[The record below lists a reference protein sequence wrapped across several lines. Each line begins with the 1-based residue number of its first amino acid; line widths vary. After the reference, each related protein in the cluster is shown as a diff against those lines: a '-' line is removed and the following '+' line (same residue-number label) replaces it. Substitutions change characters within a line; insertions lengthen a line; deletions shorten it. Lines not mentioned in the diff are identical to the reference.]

1 MENEKSKSGLIVQS
15 PQRRKLLTA
24 GAALAG
30 ASAMGFPAIVHSQ
43 SDKIR
48 IGHLTPLT
56 GFLGPLGEYAV
67 MSIKLAV
74 EEVNQAGGVMGRQ
87 LDLISED
94 SVNPSTAS
102 SKAQRLFE
110 RDGAVVL
117 IGEISSAS
125 GLAIAQVAGRNKRIF
140 VNTGCNSDELRGK
153 ACNKYMFHVEGANTT
168 YVKACGK
175 ALLRDNM
182 IKGKKLFGL
191 TADYAFGHDLLRVAK
206 IFVNANGG
214 SFIQDELVATDA
226 TDFSPYLLKIRQ
238 AKPDLVISNLAGNQ
252 ITNFIKQYAEFG
264 LPYPTAGFGFDTA
277 VAWGAGADNF
287 AGTWP
292 LIWHHDVDTPSSKAF
307 VAAFTKKYGKPPEN
321 QAWGEYVAL
330 KSMVQAMNETKSTD
344 SAKLIEYFEKGAQFD
359 ILKAR
364 KGYYRAWDH
373 QLMQEMYT
381 VTAKPKGKAK
391 DKWDFMALG
400 ATVPGPQESLEVLA
414 PTREENAC
422 SMT

>member
-1 MENEKSKSGLIVQS
+1 MKHNGKDVDAALPSL
-15 PQRRKLLTA
+15 QRRAVLK
-24 GAALAG
+24 AG
-30 ASAMGFPAIVHSQ
+30 ASVAGASMLGFPAIGYGQ
-43 SDKIR
+43 SEKIR

-67 MSIKLAV
+67 MSIAMGV
-74 EEVNQAGGVMGRQ
+74 EEINRAGGVMGRQ
-87 LDLISED
+87 LELISED

-110 RDGAVVL
+110 RDNAVVL

-125 GLAIAQVAGRNKRIF
+125 GLAIAQVAARNKRIF

-153 ACNKYMFHVEGANTT
+153 SCNKYMFHVEGANTT
-168 YVKACGK
+168 YVKACGQ
-175 ALLRDNM
+175 ALVGDNM

-206 IFVNANGG
+206 LFVNASGG
-214 SFIQDELVATDA
+214 SFVQDELVATDA

-264 LPYPTAGFGFDTA
+264 LPYPIAGFGFDTA

-292 LIWHHDVDTPSSKAF
+292 MIWHHDVDTPSSKAF
-307 VAAFTKKYGKPPEN
+307 VAAFVKKHGKPPEN

-344 SAKLIEYFEKGAQFD
+344 SAKLIEYLEKGAQFD

-364 KGYYRAWDH
+364 KGYYRDWDH

-381 VTAKPKGKAK
+381 VTPKAKGKAR

-400 ATVPGPQESLEVLA
+400 RTVPGPGESLEVLA
-414 PTREENAC
+414 PTRGENAC
-422 SMT
+422 TL